1 MLSILR
7 TLYNNGQNNGDVILK
22 TKEQEIKCHSFVL
35 ETTSDYFKSC
45 IKYENFNGVIEMDLS
60 FEITNII
67 INFLYSEKI
76 IDKDLTAGE
85 IIRLF
90 TAISSLQCSDS
101 IIILKNYYAK
111 KFPKL
116 LNEDNWHVLL
126 EQIFNTNKYAGLQE
140 MIMEYYENNILN
152 NIDLET
158 MFSLKDTFAFMNGEI
173 KNVLF
178 AISLKKINA
187 LLEEIRDNSS
197 ETKIALN
204 QCINDIDEVED
215 YVEEYEEPIKK
226 SFKKPI
232 KRNTKA

>member
-1 MLSILR
+1 
-7 TLYNNGQNNGDVILK
+7 
-22 TKEQEIKCHSFVL
+22 
-35 ETTSDYFKSC
+35 
-45 IKYENFNGVIEMDLS
+45 MDLS